1 MKYTLSEL
9 ITELQRHEPEHGS
22 KTVISLDGDDNGNF
36 YVDDL
41 AVKFLAKIPVEHQLS
56 NKLQSDGY
64 FAIQSAYYS
73 QD

>member
-9 ITELQRHEPEHGS
+9 ITELKRHEPEHGS
-22 KTVISLDGDDNGNF
+22 KTVVSLDSDDNGNF
-36 YVDDL
+36 YIDDL
-41 AVKFLAKIPVEHQLS
+41 AVKFLAKIPVEYP